1 MMWDMPRD
9 AADLQRL
16 ADAVALRR
24 TALRLSVDEAARRAQ
39 MSNTTWHRVE
49 DAAGVR
55 DTTYARVDEVLDWPP
70 GTSQLI
76 LDDPTFRPFPTET
89 AKGARYSQV
98 PWVDD
103 DVRQAYKNVTL
114 ANQADMTAAQIMAL
128 ADAVV
133 EEFRKIRR
141 DRESGAHQ

>member
-24 TALRLSVDEAARRAQ
+24 TALRLSVDEAARRAK

-76 LDDPTFRPFPTET
+76 LNDPTYRPFPTET
-89 AKGARYSQV
+89 VKGARYSQV
-98 PWVDD
+98 PSDED
-103 DVRQAYKNVTL
+103 EFKQALQAATIATLPNVTGAEITAL
-114 ANQADMTAAQIMAL
+114 QAAAIKEL
-128 ADAVV
+128 
-133 EEFRKIRR
+133 RR
-141 DRESGAHQ
+141 LRGEG

>member
-24 TALRLSVDEAARRAQ
+24 TALRLSVDEAARRAK

-76 LDDPTFRPFPTET
+76 LDDPTYRPFPTET

-98 PWVDD
+98 PSDED
-103 DVRQAYKNVTL
+103 EFKRALQAATIETLPNVTGAEITAL
-114 ANQADMTAAQIMAL
+114 QAAAIKEL
-128 ADAVV
+128 RRLRG
-133 EEFRKIRR
+133 EEQ
-141 DRESGAHQ
+141 S